1 MRNVWETFIYLYD
14 INFKGVSI
22 MNIFHLE
29 KLHKAAIYGS
39 SLTIVASS
47 ILFSSPVLADDG
59 LQVEELIVTA
69 QKRPENLQDVPISIT
84 TLTEQALNDL
94 NIKDFADYV
103 MQLPS
108 VSAIQRRPGM
118 GQIFI
123 RGISDSGNSN
133 QSLQGPAAAIYLDES
148 PVTMVGDNLDIHI
161 YDIERIEALSG
172 PQGTLYGAAS
182 QAGNLRIITKKP
194 TDEFDSGFNLSFDS
208 TSGGGLSNMVESF
221 INIPL
226 SENAAI
232 RIVGYNDRD
241 AGYIDSVS
249 DSITFPL
256 SGITKGNDDYVEND
270 FNDSV
275 KSGYRAALRIN
286 LDDNWVLDGSIMGQN
301 LESDGVWDHDPD
313 RLGAYKVG
321 RFFEDS
327 QEDDWTR
334 FSATITGDL
343 GFADLTFT
351 TSSLDRDFEVLSDYS
366 HYSIGG
372 YVEGYYT
379 CYTPDTNPCVDPSVQ
394 FENDTSQTFDTH
406 EIRLSSNSDN
416 RLSWILGAFYTENE
430 TKYNSQWH
438 VPTIPSDR
446 KVPTSEDLYYQT
458 DQVRKDSEDAIFGE
472 LYYQL
477 NDKTNITIGHRR
489 FDNETKLNGF
499 VGTVVWPSNL
509 IGSST
514 RPDNVNSLFKGK
526 DSISKL
532 NIAYDVSDDTMI
544 YLTKSEGYRPGGA
557 NRAEQL
563 GSTYDADFLKNTEF
577 GFKSIFS
584 NGKARLNGALYQMN
598 WDDIQLGWFEPSISL
613 LGLVDNIGKAESSGY
628 ELDLRY
634 LLTANLSFNIAAS
647 KNDAKLKA
655 DYVLRGSVRAI
666 NGQDLPLTPD
676 LKYNFNVNYESNK
689 GNIMQFNYVYVD
701 SMWNSLFYDNREKQ
715 DSYAIANFFYI
726 KPINDNSS
734 IQIYIDNIFDEK
746 AELYINYGDDLRLI
760 TVNRPRVIG
769 IKYSWNFN

>member
-1 MRNVWETFIYLYD
+1 MDIFRFEKIYKAVTKNTILASA
-14 INFKGVSI
+14 VLMASPSI
-22 MNIFHLE
+22 TAQEDRKI
-29 KLHKAAIYGS
+29 
-39 SLTIVASS
+39 
-47 ILFSSPVLADDG
+47 
-59 LQVEELIVTA
+59 EEVIVTA
-69 QKRPENLQDVPISIT
+69 QKKSENLQDVPISVN
-84 TLTEQALNDL
+84 TLSNEDLNNL
-94 NIKDFADYV
+94 NIKDFSDYV
-103 MQLPS
+103 LQLPS

-118 GQIFI
+118 GQIFM
-123 RGISDSGNSN
+123 RGISDGGNSN
-133 QSLQGPAAAIYLDES
+133 QSLQGPAVAIYLDES
-148 PVTMVGDNLDIHI
+148 PVTMIGDNLDVHV
-161 YDIERIEALSG
+161 YDIERIESLSG

-182 QAGNLRIITKKP
+182 QAGNLRIITNKP
-194 TDEFDSGFNLSFDS
+194 SSEFDTGFNISLDT

-226 SENAAI
+226 SDNAAI
-232 RIVGYNDRD
+232 RIVGYNDKD

-256 SGITKGNDDYVEND
+256 SGITRGNDDYVEND

-366 HYSIGG
+366 HYSIDGF
-372 YVEGYYT
+372 VEGYYT
-379 CYTPDTNPCVDPSVQ
+379 CYTSYFGPCVDPSIQ

-430 TKYNSQWH
+430 TKFNSQWH
-438 VPTIPSDR
+438 VPPIHPDA
-446 KVPTSEDLYYQT
+446 KVPTSKDLYYQT

-499 VGTVVWPSNL
+499 VGTVWWPSSL
-509 IGSST
+509 YGSST

-526 DSISKL
+526 DSITKL

-557 NRAEQL
+557 NRTQQL
-563 GSTYDADFLKNTEF
+563 GATYDADFLKNTEF

-598 WDDIQLGWFEPSISL
+598 WDDIQLGWFDSSISL

-628 ELDLRY
+628 ELDLKY
-634 LLTANLSFNIAAS
+634 LLTDNLSFNIAAS

-655 DYVLRGSVRAI
+655 DYVLRGSVEAR
-666 NGQDLPLTPD
+666 NGQDLPFTPD
-676 LKYNFNVNYESNK
+676 LKYNFNINYESNK
-689 GNIMQFNYVYVD
+689 GNIMQLNYAYVD
-701 SMWNSLFYDNREKQ
+701 SMWNDLFLADREKQ

-746 AELYINYGDDLRLI
+746 AELYINSEDIQRLI
-760 TVNRPRVIG
+760 TVNRPRSIG
-769 IKYSWNFN
+769 IKYSWNLN

>member
-1 MRNVWETFIYLYD
+1 MDIFRFEKIYKAVTKNTLLASA
-14 INFKGVSI
+14 VLMASPSI
-22 MNIFHLE
+22 TAQEDRKI
-29 KLHKAAIYGS
+29 
-39 SLTIVASS
+39 
-47 ILFSSPVLADDG
+47 
-59 LQVEELIVTA
+59 EEVIVTA
-69 QKRPENLQDVPISIT
+69 QKKSENLQDVPISVN
-84 TLTEQALNDL
+84 TLSNEDLNNL
-94 NIKDFADYV
+94 NIKDFSDYV
-103 MQLPS
+103 LQLPS

-118 GQIFI
+118 GQIFM
-123 RGISDSGNSN
+123 RGISDGGNSN
-133 QSLQGPAAAIYLDES
+133 QSLQGPAVAIYLDES
-148 PVTMVGDNLDIHI
+148 PVTMIGDNLDVHV
-161 YDIERIEALSG
+161 YDIERIESLSG

-182 QAGNLRIITKKP
+182 QAGNLRIITNKP
-194 TDEFDSGFNLSFDS
+194 SSDFDTGFNVSLDT

-226 SENAAI
+226 SDNAAI
-232 RIVGYNDRD
+232 RIVGYNDKD

-256 SGITKGNDDYVEND
+256 SGITRGNDDYVEND

-366 HYSIGG
+366 HYSIDGF
-372 YVEGYYT
+372 VEGYYT
-379 CYTPDTNPCVDPSVQ
+379 CYTSYFGPCVDPSIQ

-438 VPTIPSDR
+438 IPPIHPDA
-446 KVPTSEDLYYQT
+446 KVPTSKDLYYQT

-499 VGTVVWPSNL
+499 VGTVWWPSSL
-509 IGSST
+509 YGSST
-514 RPDNVNSLFKGK
+514 RPDNVNSVFKGK
-526 DSISKL
+526 DSITKL

-557 NRAEQL
+557 NRTQQL

-598 WDDIQLGWFEPSISL
+598 WDDIQLGWFDSSISL

-634 LLTANLSFNIAAS
+634 LLTDNLSFNIAAS

-655 DYVLRGSVRAI
+655 DYVLRGSVRAR
-666 NGQDLPLTPD
+666 NGQDLPFTPD
-676 LKYNFNVNYESNK
+676 LKYNFNVNYESNE
-689 GNIMQFNYVYVD
+689 GNIMQLNYAYVD
-701 SMWNSLFYDNREKQ
+701 SMWNDLFFTNREKQ

-734 IQIYIDNIFDEK
+734 IQIYIDNIFNEK
-746 AELYINYGDDLRLI
+746 AELYINSEDIQRLI
-760 TVNRPRVIG
+760 TVNRPRSIG
-769 IKYSWNFN
+769 IKYSWNLN

>member
-1 MRNVWETFIYLYD
+1 MDIFRFEKIYKAVTKNTILASA
-14 INFKGVSI
+14 VLMASPSI
-22 MNIFHLE
+22 IAQEDRKIE
-29 KLHKAAIYGS
+29 K
-39 SLTIVASS
+39 V
-47 ILFSSPVLADDG
+47 
-59 LQVEELIVTA
+59 IVTA
-69 QKRPENLQDVPISIT
+69 QKKSENLQDVPISVN
-84 TLTEQALNDL
+84 TLSNEDLNNL
-94 NIKDFADYV
+94 NIKDFSDYV
-103 MQLPS
+103 LQLPS

-118 GQIFI
+118 GQIFM
-123 RGISDSGNSN
+123 RGISDGGNSN
-133 QSLQGPAAAIYLDES
+133 QSLQGPAVAIYLDES
-148 PVTMVGDNLDIHI
+148 PVTMIGDNLDVHV
-161 YDIERIEALSG
+161 YDIERIESLSG

-182 QAGNLRIITKKP
+182 QAGNLRIITNKP
-194 TDEFDSGFNLSFDS
+194 SSEFDTGFNISLDT

-226 SENAAI
+226 SDNAAI

-256 SGITKGNDDYVEND
+256 SGITRGNDDYVEND
-270 FNDSV
+270 FNDSI

-366 HYSIGG
+366 HYSIDG

-379 CYTPDTNPCVDPSVQ
+379 CYTSYFGPCVDPSIQ

-430 TKYNSQWH
+430 TKFNSQWH
-438 VPTIPSDR
+438 VPPIPSDR

-499 VGTVVWPSNL
+499 VGTVIWPSRL
-509 IGSST
+509 VGSST

-526 DSISKL
+526 DSITKL

-557 NRAEQL
+557 NRTQQL
-563 GSTYDADFLKNTEF
+563 GATYDADFLKNTEF

-584 NGKARLNGALYQMN
+584 NGKARLNGAFYQMN
-598 WDDIQLGWFEPSISL
+598 WDDIQLGFFNKEISL

-628 ELDLRY
+628 ELDLKY
-634 LLTANLSFNIAAS
+634 LLTDNLSFNIAAS
-647 KNDAKLKA
+647 KNDAKLKS
-655 DYVLRGSVRAI
+655 DYVYKGVVEAR
-666 NGQDLPLTPD
+666 NGQDLPFTPD
-676 LKYNFNVNYESNK
+676 LKYNFNINYESNK
-689 GNIMQFNYVYVD
+689 GNIMQFNYAYVD
-701 SMWNSLFYDNREKQ
+701 SMWNDLFYDDREKQ
-715 DSYAIANFFYI
+715 DSYGIANFFYI

-746 AELYINYGDDLRLI
+746 AELYINSEDIQRLI
-760 TVNRPRVIG
+760 TVNRPRSIG
-769 IKYSWNFN
+769 IKYSWNLN

>member
-1 MRNVWETFIYLYD
+1 MDIFRFEKIYKAVTKNTILASA
-14 INFKGVSI
+14 VLMASPSI
-22 MNIFHLE
+22 TAQEDRKI
-29 KLHKAAIYGS
+29 
-39 SLTIVASS
+39 
-47 ILFSSPVLADDG
+47 
-59 LQVEELIVTA
+59 EEVIVTA
-69 QKRPENLQDVPISIT
+69 QKKSENLQDVPISVN
-84 TLTEQALNDL
+84 TLSNEDLNNL
-94 NIKDFADYV
+94 NIKDFSDYV
-103 MQLPS
+103 LQLPS

-118 GQIFI
+118 GQIFM
-123 RGISDSGNSN
+123 RGISDGGNSN
-133 QSLQGPAAAIYLDES
+133 QSLQGPAVAIYLDES
-148 PVTMVGDNLDIHI
+148 PVTMIGDNLDVHV
-161 YDIERIEALSG
+161 YDIERIESLSG

-182 QAGNLRIITKKP
+182 QAGNLRIITNKP
-194 TDEFDSGFNLSFDS
+194 SSDFDTGFNVSLDT

-226 SENAAI
+226 SDNAAI
-232 RIVGYNDRD
+232 RIVGYNDKD

-256 SGITKGNDDYVEND
+256 SGITRGNDDYVEND

-313 RLGAYKVG
+313 RLGSYKVG

-366 HYSIGG
+366 HYSIDG

-379 CYTPDTNPCVDPSVQ
+379 CYTSYFGPCVDPSIQ

-438 VPTIPSDR
+438 IPPIHPDA
-446 KVPTSEDLYYQT
+446 KVPTSKDLYYQT
-458 DQVRKDSEDAIFGE
+458 EQVRKDSEDAFFGE

-499 VGTVVWPSNL
+499 VGTVWWPSSL

-514 RPDNVNSLFKGK
+514 RPDNVNSVFKGK
-526 DSISKL
+526 DSITKL

-557 NRAEQL
+557 NRTQQL
-563 GSTYDADFLKNTEF
+563 GATYDADFLKNTEF

-598 WDDIQLGWFEPSISL
+598 WDDIQLGWFDSSISL

-634 LLTANLSFNIAAS
+634 LLTDNLSFNIAAS

-655 DYVLRGSVRAI
+655 DYVLSGSVRAR
-666 NGQDLPLTPD
+666 NGQDLPFTPD
-676 LKYNFNVNYESNK
+676 LKYNFNVNYESNE
-689 GNIMQFNYVYVD
+689 GNIMQLNYAYVD
-701 SMWNSLFYDNREKQ
+701 SMWNDLFYADREKQ

-746 AELYINYGDDLRLI
+746 AELYINSEDIQRLI
-760 TVNRPRVIG
+760 TVNRPRSIG
-769 IKYSWNFN
+769 IKYSWNLN